1 MKNYAETATVS
12 GKWYFISELNGS
24 ECAEVRHGWVA
35 VRELIYQG
43 ARPVFRLASSEQR
56 ALELKEETL
65 WTRAHKQGKA
75 YVKKHPGYA
84 LSHGDRISGAHHL
97 A

>member
-1 MKNYAETATVS
+1 MSFAFPRRVRLSKCAKNFT
-12 GKWYFISELNGS
+12 LP
-24 ECAEVRHGWVA
+24 AEVRHGWVA